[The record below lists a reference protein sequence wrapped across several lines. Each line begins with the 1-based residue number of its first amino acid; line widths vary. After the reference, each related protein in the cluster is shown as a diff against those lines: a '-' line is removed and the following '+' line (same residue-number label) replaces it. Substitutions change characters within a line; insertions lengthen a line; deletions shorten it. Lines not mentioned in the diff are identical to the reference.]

1 MARPIP
7 AATAPVLDNTGRF
20 TPPWFNFLASRQ
32 AALQA
37 DLGASPTV
45 EQISTAFNALI
56 DALIAAGL
64 MKET

>member
-7 AATAPVLDNTGRF
+7 VATAPVLDGSNHF
-20 TPPWFNFLASRQ
+20 LPPWFRFFALRQ
-32 AALQA
+32 VALQA

-45 EQISTAFNALI
+45 EQISTAFNALVLAMR
-56 DALIAAGL
+56 DAGL

>member
-1 MARPIP
+1 MAKPIP
-7 AATAPVLDNTGRF
+7 VATAPVLDIMGRF

-32 AALQA
+32 VALQA

-56 DALIAAGL
+56 DALITAGL